1 MNVVFFPVNSFDV
14 KISDSQFMILK
25 NYFNSLIIII
35 SDLKNG
41 GFCSNYYYLNAYCL
55 KIMIIHYGDR
65 LMVV

>member
-1 MNVVFFPVNSFDV
+1 MNVVFFPVNFFDV

-41 GFCSNYYYLNAYCL
+41 GFCS
-55 KIMIIHYGDR
+55 IIIIKTPI
-65 LMVV
+65 V

>member
-1 MNVVFFPVNSFDV
+1 
-14 KISDSQFMILK
+14 MILK

-41 GFCSNYYYLNAYCL
+41 GFCSNYYYQNAYCL

>member
-1 MNVVFFPVNSFDV
+1 MNVVFFPVNFFDV

-25 NYFNSLIIII
+25 NYFNSLIII
-35 SDLKNG
+35 NG
-41 GFCSNYYYLNAYCL
+41 GFCSNYYYQNAYCL